1 MEKNDLLTNP
11 IDFAQYVWERIED
24 GDTLIDRFC
33 NIWEVSSYV
42 VFDGRR
48 IKINLRCIHNESC
61 TGCNNGDYKKLT
73 RYDLAR
79 KYYFYI
85 NNIAVKIPDVE
96 DWDAG
101 TFVQNYNLLWN
112 IIDTMTPITKEE
124 TTDMYALFLLT
135 QEADKIY
142 EEKNEKIS
150 TIRTLN
156 ELKNKFEKR
165 DYYDGDK
172 IREKCVNCL
181 PKEDK
186 KMTENEKNYFLKN
199 KGKTGVDTQLK
210 SAFYSQEELDEVIK
224 KIGDFLETQ
233 SKSAKNT
240 CKESVKKFS
249 DFSDEDLD
257 RICTRVVDTF
267 CNGVDKATDFSKKT
281 LYDLKNWWRE
291 NHKDDEVK
299 VKESK
304 EESETKTETVK
315 VNNNQSVVTVD
326 NNDTDIGTHKVSS
339 TDTEQPKPV
348 FKLGDVVYTKGESV
362 GYISR
367 IGYTDRYCYYYWT
380 PIIVSS
386 NDKTF
391 KHFMVNEER
400 GLTYPYETHYK
411 RIGNYLMSD
420 LHCVKEMARIDSI
433 YKLNEDNLK
442 KFPYLDKYVND
453 FKDKENEENEGDT
466 EDTIDFIN
474 RPFHIGD
481 IVVDKNGNV
490 GYISEICSRD
500 NTWFYYYIPVVIK
513 PNHITFEIQKPLDS
527 TLENY
532 IQIGAWDLTYSGAR
546 KNLSGFKEFKN
557 LSLTYNK
564 ELPEELLKE
573 FLDRNKESLSKKKT
587 DEKDNNT
594 STTDNATSPSNR
606 KVTSAD
612 SLPNYLSKLYLTDSA
627 YSYEVNTK
635 LTTDIVHKLN
645 EVIEAID
652 DVILY
657 NLNEIQEEERRRRL
671 EERQNELKKST
682 LQSSEK
688 IKNYSS
694 VYNAVRKTAELW
706 PSWKKEIYNNS
717 FATSTHAKKL

>member
-1 MEKNDLLTNP
+1 MKKNDFPTNP
-11 IDFAQYVWERIED
+11 VAFAQYVWENIEIKDILVDRFHNFWKVTSYKICNGRKIRIE
-24 GDTLIDRFC
+24 I
-33 NIWEVSSYV
+33 
-42 VFDGRR
+42 
-48 IKINLRCIHNESC
+48 RCISDSDTDYKNG
-61 TGCNNGDYKKLT
+61 GCKKLT
-73 RYDLAR
+73 RYDLAS

-85 NNIAVKIPDVE
+85 NNIAVRIPDVE
-96 DWDAG
+96 DWNAG

-172 IREKCVNCL
+172 ILEKCVNCL
-181 PKEDK
+181 PKEDT
-186 KMTENEKNYFLKN
+186 KMTETEKNYFLKN

-210 SAFYSQEELDEVIK
+210 SAFYSQEELDEAIR
-224 KIGDFLETQ
+224 KIGDFLETHTNT
-233 SKSAKNT
+233 AKNT
-240 CKESVKKFS
+240 CKESVKKIS
-249 DFSDEDLD
+249 DLSDEELNE
-257 RICTRVVDTF
+257 ICTRVVDTF
-267 CNGVDKATDFSKKT
+267 YNSVDRASDFSKKT
-281 LYDLKNWWRE
+281 FCDFRNWWRE

-304 EESETKTETVK
+304 EEPKPKTENVK
-315 VNNNQSVVTVD
+315 VNNKSVITVD
-326 NNDTDIGTHKVSS
+326 NNEVDTKKNKVNS
-339 TDTEQPKPV
+339 TDVEKPKPV

-386 NDKTF
+386 NDKTL
-391 KHFMVNEER
+391 KHFMVDEER

-420 LHCVKEMARIDSI
+420 LNCVKEMARIDSV
-433 YKLNEDNLK
+433 YKLSEDNLK
-442 KFPYLDKYVND
+442 QFPYLDKYVNN
-453 FKDKENEENEGDT
+453 FKDNEDEENEGDT
-466 EDTIDFIN
+466 EDTTDFIN

-481 IVVDKNGNV
+481 IVIDKNGNV

-500 NTWFYYYIPVVIK
+500 NTWFYYYVPVVIE
-513 PNHITFEIQKPLDS
+513 PNHIAFKVQKPLDS

-573 FLDRNKESLSKKKT
+573 FLNKNKESLSKKKT

-594 STTDNATSPSNR
+594 STTDNATPPSSR
-606 KVTSAD
+606 KVVNAD
-612 SLPNYLSKLYLTDSA
+612 SLPNYLSKLHLTDSA
-627 YSYEVNTK
+627 YSHEVNTK
-635 LTTDIVHKLN
+635 LTTDIVRKLN
-645 EVIEAID
+645 EVIETLD
-652 DVILY
+652 DIILY
-657 NLNEIQEEERRRRL
+657 HLQEKER
-671 EERQNELKKST
+671 
-682 LQSSEK
+682 
-688 IKNYSS
+688 
-694 VYNAVRKTAELW
+694 
-706 PSWKKEIYNNS
+706 
-717 FATSTHAKKL
+717 

>member
-1 MEKNDLLTNP
+1 MEKNDLLANP

-96 DWDAG
+96 DWNAG

-112 IIDTMTPITKEE
+112 IIDTMSSPTTHPTKEE
-124 TTDMYALFLLT
+124 KEDMYALFLLT

-181 PKEDK
+181 PKEDE

-210 SAFYSQEELDEVIK
+210 STFYSQEELDEAIK
-224 KIGDFLETQ
+224 KIDDFLKTYTNT
-233 SKSAKNT
+233 AKNK
-240 CKESVKKFS
+240 CKESAKKFA
-249 DFSDEDLD
+249 DFSDKDLNE
-257 RICTRVVDTF
+257 ICTRAVDTF
-267 CNGVDKATDFSKKT
+267 YSASDFSKKT
-281 LYDLKNWWRE
+281 FDEFKSWMKEKY
-291 NHKDDEVK
+291 KDYTKEV
-299 VKESK
+299 K
-304 EESETKTETVK
+304 EESKTETVK

-326 NNDTDIGTHKVSS
+326 NNDTDTGTHKVSS

-386 NDKTF
+386 NDKTL
-391 KHFMVNEER
+391 KHFMVNEEI

-420 LHCVKEMARIDSI
+420 LNCVKEMARIDSV
-433 YKLNEDNLK
+433 YKLSEDNLK
-442 KFPYLDKYVND
+442 KFPYLDKYINN
-453 FKDKENEENEGDT
+453 FKDNEDEKDV
-466 EDTIDFIN
+466 EDFEDFVH

-481 IVVDKNGNV
+481 IVIDKNGNV
-490 GYISEICSRD
+490 GYISEISSRD
-500 NTWFYYYIPVVIK
+500 KTFFYYYIPVTIK
-513 PNHITFEIQKPLDS
+513 PDHITFEIQKPLDS

-532 IQIGAWDLTYSGAR
+532 VRIGAWDLTYSGAR
-546 KNLSGFKEFKN
+546 KNLSGFKEFKD

-564 ELPEELLKE
+564 ELPEKLLKE
-573 FLDRNKESLSKKKT
+573 FLNRNKESLSKKKT

-594 STTDNATSPSNR
+594 STTDNATPPSSR
-606 KVTSAD
+606 KSGNAN
-612 SLPNYLSKLYLTDSA
+612 SLPKYISKLHLTDSA
-627 YSYEVNTK
+627 YFEKNTK
-635 LTTDIVHKLN
+635 LTMDIVHKLN
-645 EVIEAID
+645 EVIEALNTIT
-652 DVILY
+652 LY
-657 NLNEIQEEERRRRL
+657 HLNEAQEEKRRKQL
-671 EERQNELKKST
+671 EER
-682 LQSSEK
+682 
-688 IKNYSS
+688 
-694 VYNAVRKTAELW
+694 
-706 PSWKKEIYNNS
+706 
-717 FATSTHAKKL
+717 

>member
-1 MEKNDLLTNP
+1 MKKNDFPTNP
-11 IDFAQYVWERIED
+11 VAFAQYVWENIEI
-24 GDTLIDRFC
+24 GDILVDRLR
-33 NIWEVSSYV
+33 NVWEVTSCQIY
-42 VFDGRR
+42 DGRTIR
-48 IKINLRCIHNESC
+48 INIRCVDSESC
-61 TGCNNGDYKKLT
+61 TGYNNGDYEKLT

-85 NNIAVKIPDVE
+85 DNIAVKIPDVE

-112 IIDTMTPITKEE
+112 IIDTMTPITKQE

-172 IREKCVNCL
+172 ILKKCVNCL
-181 PKEDK
+181 PKEDT
-186 KMTENEKNYFLKN
+186 KMTEIEKNYFLKN

-210 SAFYSQEELDEVIK
+210 SAFYSQEDLDEAIK

-233 SKSAKNT
+233 SKSAKNK

-257 RICTRVVDTF
+257 RICTQVVDTF

-326 NNDTDIGTHKVSS
+326 N
-339 TDTEQPKPV
+339 TDTSK
-348 FKLGDVVYTKGESV
+348 
-362 GYISR
+362 
-367 IGYTDRYCYYYWT
+367 
-380 PIIVSS
+380 
-386 NDKTF
+386 
-391 KHFMVNEER
+391 
-400 GLTYPYETHYK
+400 
-411 RIGNYLMSD
+411 
-420 LHCVKEMARIDSI
+420 
-433 YKLNEDNLK
+433 DNLK

-453 FKDKENEENEGDT
+453 FKDEENEGDT
-466 EDTIDFIN
+466 EDTTDFIN

-500 NTWFYYYIPVVIK
+500 NTWFYYYVPVVIE
-513 PNHITFEIQKPLDS
+513 PNHITFKIQNPLDV

-546 KNLSGFKEFKN
+546 KNLSRFKEFKD

-594 STTDNATSPSNR
+594 STTDNATPPSNR
-606 KVTSAD
+606 KVVSAD
-612 SLPNYLSKLYLTDSA
+612 SLPNYLSKLHLTDSA

-635 LTTDIVHKLN
+635 LTTDIVRKLN
-645 EVIEAID
+645 EVIEALD
-652 DVILY
+652 DIILY
-657 NLNEIQEEERRRRL
+657 NLQEKER
-671 EERQNELKKST
+671 
-682 LQSSEK
+682 
-688 IKNYSS
+688 
-694 VYNAVRKTAELW
+694 
-706 PSWKKEIYNNS
+706 
-717 FATSTHAKKL
+717 

>member
-1 MEKNDLLTNP
+1 MKKNDLLTNP
-11 IDFAQYVWERIED
+11 IDFAQYVWENIEV
-24 GDTLIDRFC
+24 GDTLVDRFH
-33 NIWEVSSYV
+33 NFWKVTSYETYN
-42 VFDGRR
+42 GRKIR
-48 IKINLRCIHNESC
+48 IYIRCIDSESC

-73 RYDLAR
+73 RYDLAS
-79 KYYFYI
+79 KYYFYV

-150 TIRTLN
+150 TTKALN

-165 DYYDGDK
+165 DYDGDK

-210 SAFYSQEELDEVIK
+210 SAFYSQEELDEAIK

-233 SKSAKNT
+233 SNTAKNK
-240 CKESVKKFS
+240 CKESVKKIS
-249 DFSDEDLD
+249 DLSDEDLD
-257 RICTRVVDTF
+257 RICTRVVDTLY
-267 CNGVDKATDFSKKT
+267 NGADKAYDFTKKT
-281 LYDLKNWWRE
+281 FYDFRNWWRE

-299 VKESK
+299 VKDSEP
-304 EESETKTETVK
+304 ETKT
-315 VNNNQSVVTVD
+315 VNVNDNKSIVTVD

-339 TDTEQPKPV
+339 IDTEQPKPV
-348 FKLGDVVYTKGESV
+348 FKLGDVVYNNNNSV

-367 IGYTDRYCYYYWT
+367 IGYTDKYYYYYWT
-380 PIIVSS
+380 PIIVSYK
-386 NDKTF
+386 DKTDNYLEVD
-391 KHFMVNEER
+391 KEL
-400 GLTYPYETHYK
+400 GLIYPYENYYK

-420 LHCVKEMARIDSI
+420 LNCVKEMARIDSV
-433 YKLNEDNLK
+433 YKLSENNLK

-453 FKDKENEENEGDT
+453 IKDEENEKNEGDT
-466 EDTIDFIN
+466 EDTTDFIN

-500 NTWFYYYIPVVIK
+500 NTWFYYYIPVVIE
-513 PNHITFEIQKPLDS
+513 PNHITFKIQKPLDS

-546 KNLSGFKEFKN
+546 KNLARFKEFKN

-564 ELPEELLKE
+564 ELPKELLKE

-587 DEKDNNT
+587 DEKDNST
-594 STTDNATSPSNR
+594 STTDNATPPTSR

-612 SLPNYLSKLYLTDSA
+612 SLPNYLSKLYLTDSV

-652 DVILY
+652 DIILY

-671 EERQNELKKST
+671 EER
-682 LQSSEK
+682 
-688 IKNYSS
+688 
-694 VYNAVRKTAELW
+694 
-706 PSWKKEIYNNS
+706 
-717 FATSTHAKKL
+717 

>member
-1 MEKNDLLTNP
+1 MKKNDFPTNP
-11 IDFAQYVWERIED
+11 VAFAQYVWENIEIKDILVDRFRNFWKVTSYKICNGRKIRIE
-24 GDTLIDRFC
+24 I
-33 NIWEVSSYV
+33 
-42 VFDGRR
+42 
-48 IKINLRCIHNESC
+48 RCISDSGTDYKNG
-61 TGCNNGDYKKLT
+61 GCKKLT
-73 RYDLAR
+73 RYDLAS

-96 DWDAG
+96 DWNAG

-210 SAFYSQEELDEVIK
+210 SAFYSQEDLDAAIE
-224 KIGDFLETQ
+224 KIGDFLETHTNT
-233 SKSAKNT
+233 AKNK
-240 CKESVKKFS
+240 CKESVKKFAG
-249 DFSDEDLD
+249 FSDEDLD
-257 RICTRVVDTF
+257 EICTRVVDTF
-267 CNGVDKATDFSKKT
+267 YSASDFSKKT
-281 LYDLKNWWRE
+281 F
-291 NHKDDEVK
+291 DEFK
-299 VKESK
+299 SWMKEKYNNYNNNTKEIKEESK
-304 EESETKTETVK
+304 EKPENKTATFK
-315 VNNNQSVVTVD
+315 VDNKSVITID
-326 NNDTDIGTHKVSS
+326 NNDTDTGTHKVSS

-386 NDKTF
+386 NDKTL
-391 KHFMVNEER
+391 KHFMMDEEI

-420 LHCVKEMARIDSI
+420 LNCVKEMARIDSV
-433 YKLNEDNLK
+433 YKLSEDNLK

-453 FKDKENEENEGDT
+453 FKDEENEKNEGDT
-466 EDTIDFIN
+466 EDTTDFIN

-481 IVVDKNGNV
+481 IVIDKNGNV

-500 NTWFYYYIPVVIK
+500 NTWFYYYIPVVIE
-513 PNHITFEIQKPLDS
+513 PNHIAFKVQKPLDS

-573 FLDRNKESLSKKKT
+573 FLNKNKESLSKKKT
-587 DEKDNNT
+587 NEKDSNT
-594 STTDNATSPSNR
+594 STTDNMNSPLSR
-606 KVTSAD
+606 KTGSAY
-612 SLPNYLSKLYLTDSA
+612 SLPKYLSKLNLTGSA
-627 YSYEVNTK
+627 YYETNTK
-635 LTTDIVHKLN
+635 LTMDIVRKLN
-645 EVIEAID
+645 EVIEALD
-652 DVILY
+652 NVILY
-657 NLNEIQEEERRRRL
+657 HLNEAQEKNVEE
-671 EERQNELKKST
+671 NLKKD
-682 LQSSEK
+682 
-688 IKNYSS
+688 NM
-694 VYNAVRKTAELW
+694 
-706 PSWKKEIYNNS
+706 
-717 FATSTHAKKL
+717 

>member
-96 DWDAG
+96 DWNAG

-112 IIDTMTPITKEE
+112 IIDTMSSPTTHPTKEE
-124 TTDMYALFLLT
+124 KEDMYALFLLT

-186 KMTENEKNYFLKN
+186 KMTEDEKNYFLKN

-210 SAFYSQEELDEVIK
+210 SAFYSQEELDEAIR
-224 KIGDFLETQ
+224 KIGDFLETHTNT
-233 SKSAKNT
+233 AKNK
-240 CKESVKKFS
+240 CKESVKKFAG
-249 DFSDEDLD
+249 FSDEDLD
-257 RICTRVVDTF
+257 EICTRVVDTF
-267 CNGVDKATDFSKKT
+267 YSASDFSKKT
-281 LYDLKNWWRE
+281 FDEFKSWMKEKYNNCTK
-291 NHKDDEVK
+291 EVK
-299 VKESK
+299 
-304 EESETKTETVK
+304 EEPKTENVK
-315 VNNNQSVVTVD
+315 VNNNQSVVTVN
-326 NNDTDIGTHKVSS
+326 NNDTDTGTHKVSS

-386 NDKTF
+386 NDKTL
-391 KHFMVNEER
+391 KHFMVDEER

-420 LHCVKEMARIDSI
+420 LNCVKEMARIDSV
-433 YKLNEDNLK
+433 YKLSEDNLK
-442 KFPYLDKYVND
+442 QFPYLDKYVNN
-453 FKDKENEENEGDT
+453 FKDNEDEENEGDT
-466 EDTIDFIN
+466 EDTTDFIN

-481 IVVDKNGNV
+481 IVIDKNGNV

-500 NTWFYYYIPVVIK
+500 NTWFYYYVPVVIE
-513 PNHITFEIQKPLDS
+513 PNHIAFKIQKPLDV

-546 KNLSGFKEFKN
+546 KNLSRFKEFKD

-564 ELPEELLKE
+564 ELPKELLKE

-594 STTDNATSPSNR
+594 STTDNATPPSSR
-606 KVTSAD
+606 KVVSAD
-612 SLPNYLSKLYLTDSA
+612 SLPNYLSKLHLTDSA

-635 LTTDIVHKLN
+635 LTTDIVRKLN
-645 EVIEAID
+645 EVIETLD
-652 DVILY
+652 DIILY
-657 NLNEIQEEERRRRL
+657 HLQEKER
-671 EERQNELKKST
+671 
-682 LQSSEK
+682 
-688 IKNYSS
+688 
-694 VYNAVRKTAELW
+694 
-706 PSWKKEIYNNS
+706 
-717 FATSTHAKKL
+717 

>member
-1 MEKNDLLTNP
+1 MKKNDLLTNP

-85 NNIAVKIPDVE
+85 NNIAAKIPDVE

-150 TIRTLN
+150 TTKALN

-165 DYYDGDK
+165 DYDGDK

-210 SAFYSQEELDEVIK
+210 SAFYSQEELDEAIK
-224 KIGDFLETQ
+224 KISDFLETQ

-267 CNGVDKATDFSKKT
+267 CNGVDKTTDFSKKT
-281 LYDLKNWWRE
+281 LYDLRNWWRE

-304 EESETKTETVK
+304 EESETKTKTVN

-326 NNDTDIGTHKVSS
+326 NNDTDVSTHKVSS
-339 TDTEQPKPV
+339 TDAEQPKPV

-391 KHFMVNEER
+391 KHFMVDEER

-420 LHCVKEMARIDSI
+420 LNCVKEMARIDSV
-433 YKLNEDNLK
+433 YKLSKDNLK

-453 FKDKENEENEGDT
+453 FKDEENEGDT
-466 EDTIDFIN
+466 EDTTDFIN

-481 IVVDKNGNV
+481 IVVLKNGDV
-490 GYISEICSRD
+490 GYISEISSR
-500 NTWFYYYIPVVIK
+500 NSTFYYYYIPITLTH
-513 PNHITFEIQKPLDS
+513 NEITFKPQESLDS
-527 TLENY
+527 TLEDY

-546 KNLSGFKEFKN
+546 KNLSGFREFRG

-564 ELPEELLKE
+564 ELPKGLLDKW
-573 FLDRNKESLSKKKT
+573 LNN
-587 DEKDNNT
+587 EKDNNT
-594 STTDNATSPSNR
+594 STTDNATPPPSR

-612 SLPNYLSKLYLTDSA
+612 SLPNYLGRLNLTDSS
-627 YSYEVNTK
+627 YSWEVNTK
-635 LTTDIVHKLN
+635 LTTETACKLN
-645 EVIEAID
+645 DVIEALD
-652 DVILY
+652 DVIWYL
-657 NLNEIQEEERRRRL
+657 QESERKRQL
-671 EERQNELKKST
+671 EER
-682 LQSSEK
+682 
-688 IKNYSS
+688 
-694 VYNAVRKTAELW
+694 
-706 PSWKKEIYNNS
+706 
-717 FATSTHAKKL
+717 

>member
-1 MEKNDLLTNP
+1 MKKNDFPTNP
-11 IDFAQYVWERIED
+11 VAFAQYVWENIEV
-24 GDTLIDRFC
+24 GDTLVDRLRNF
-33 NIWEVSSYV
+33 WKVTSYETYN
-42 VFDGRR
+42 GRKIR
-48 IKINLRCIHNESC
+48 ISIRCIDSEAC
-61 TGCNNGDYKKLT
+61 AGGYNNGEYEKLT

-85 NNIAVKIPDVE
+85 NNIAVETPDVE
-96 DWDAG
+96 DWNAG

-112 IIDTMTPITKEE
+112 IIDTMAPITKEE

-156 ELKNKFEKR
+156 ELKNKFEKH

-186 KMTENEKNYFLKN
+186 KMTENEKNYFPKN
-199 KGKTGVDTQLK
+199 KGKMGTDTQLK
-210 SAFYSQEELDEVIK
+210 SAFYSQEELDEAIR
-224 KIGDFLETQ
+224 KISDFLETHTNT
-233 SKSAKNT
+233 AKNK
-240 CKESVKKFS
+240 CKESVKKFTG
-249 DFSDEDLD
+249 FSDEDLD
-257 RICTRVVDTF
+257 EICTRVVDTF
-267 CNGVDKATDFSKKT
+267 YSASDFSKKT
-281 LYDLKNWWRE
+281 FDEFKNWMKE
-291 NHKDDEVK
+291 KYNNCTKEVK
-299 VKESK
+299 EESK
-304 EESETKTETVK
+304 EEPKTKTETFK
-315 VNNNQSVVTVD
+315 VNNNQSVITVD
-326 NNDTDIGTHKVSS
+326 NNNTDTEMNKVGS

-386 NDKTF
+386 NDKTL
-391 KHFMVNEER
+391 KHFMGNEEI

-420 LHCVKEMARIDSI
+420 LNCVKEMARIDSV
-433 YKLNEDNLK
+433 YKLSEDNFK
-442 KFPYLDKYVND
+442 KFPFLDKYVNN
-453 FKDKENEENEGDT
+453 FKDNEDE
-466 EDTIDFIN
+466 EDVEDFEDFVH

-481 IVVDKNGNV
+481 IVIDKNGNV
-490 GYISEICSRD
+490 GYISEISSRD
-500 NTWFYYYIPVVIK
+500 KTFFYYYIPVVIE
-513 PNHITFEIQKPLDS
+513 PNHITFKVQKPLDS

-594 STTDNATSPSNR
+594 STTDNATPPSSR
-606 KVTSAD
+606 KSGNAN
-612 SLPNYLSKLYLTDSA
+612 SLPKYISKLHLTDSA
-627 YSYEVNTK
+627 YFEKNTK
-635 LTTDIVHKLN
+635 LTMDIVHKLN
-645 EVIEAID
+645 EVIEALNTIT
-652 DVILY
+652 LY
-657 NLNEIQEEERRRRL
+657 HLNEAQEEKRRKQL
-671 EERQNELKKST
+671 EER
-682 LQSSEK
+682 
-688 IKNYSS
+688 
-694 VYNAVRKTAELW
+694 
-706 PSWKKEIYNNS
+706 
-717 FATSTHAKKL
+717 

>member
-1 MEKNDLLTNP
+1 MKKNDFPTNP
-11 IDFAQYVWERIED
+11 VAFAQYVWENIEI
-24 GDTLIDRFC
+24 GDILVDSLR
-33 NIWEVSSYV
+33 NVWEVTSCQIY
-42 VFDGRR
+42 DGRTIR
-48 IKINLRCIHNESC
+48 INIRCVDSESC
-61 TGCNNGDYKKLT
+61 TGYNNGDYEKLT
-73 RYDLAR
+73 RYDLAH

-85 NNIAVKIPDVE
+85 DNIAVKIPDVE

-112 IIDTMTPITKEE
+112 IIDTMTPITKQE

-135 QEADKIY
+135 QEANKIY

-181 PKEDK
+181 PKEDN
-186 KMTENEKNYFLKN
+186 KMTEAEKNYFLKN

-210 SAFYSQEELDEVIK
+210 SAFYSQEELDEAIK

-233 SKSAKNT
+233 SKSAKNK

-257 RICTRVVDTF
+257 RICTQVVDTF
-267 CNGVDKATDFSKKT
+267 YSASDFSKKT
-281 LYDLKNWWRE
+281 FDEFKSWMKEKY
-291 NHKDDEVK
+291 KDYTKEVK
-299 VKESK
+299 
-304 EESETKTETVK
+304 EEPKTKTETVK
-315 VNNNQSVVTVD
+315 VNNNQSVVTVN
-326 NNDTDIGTHKVSS
+326 NNDADTGTHKISS

-386 NDKTF
+386 NDKTL
-391 KHFMVNEER
+391 KHFMVDEER

-420 LHCVKEMARIDSI
+420 LNCVKEMARIDSV

-442 KFPYLDKYVND
+442 QFPYLDKYVNN
-453 FKDKENEENEGDT
+453 FKDNEDEENEEDT
-466 EDTIDFIN
+466 EDTTSFIN

-500 NTWFYYYIPVVIK
+500 NTWFYYYVPVVIE
-513 PNHITFEIQKPLDS
+513 PNHITFKIQKPLDV

-546 KNLSGFKEFKN
+546 KNLSRFKEFKD

-564 ELPEELLKE
+564 ELPKELLKE

-594 STTDNATSPSNR
+594 STTDNATPPSSR
-606 KVTSAD
+606 KVVSAD
-612 SLPNYLSKLYLTDSA
+612 SLPNYLSKLHLTDSA

-635 LTTDIVHKLN
+635 LTTDIVRKLN
-645 EVIEAID
+645 EVIETLD
-652 DVILY
+652 DIIWYHL
-657 NLNEIQEEERRRRL
+657 QEKER
-671 EERQNELKKST
+671 
-682 LQSSEK
+682 
-688 IKNYSS
+688 
-694 VYNAVRKTAELW
+694 
-706 PSWKKEIYNNS
+706 
-717 FATSTHAKKL
+717 

>member
-33 NIWEVSSYV
+33 NIWEVSSYI

-96 DWDAG
+96 DWNAG

-112 IIDTMTPITKEE
+112 IIDTMSSPTTHPTKEE
-124 TTDMYALFLLT
+124 KEDMYALFLLT

-210 SAFYSQEELDEVIK
+210 SAFYSQEDLDAAIE
-224 KIGDFLETQ
+224 KIGDFLETHTNT
-233 SKSAKNT
+233 AKNK
-240 CKESVKKFS
+240 CKESVKKIAG
-249 DFSDEDLD
+249 FSDEDLD
-257 RICTRVVDTF
+257 EICTRVVDTF
-267 CNGVDKATDFSKKT
+267 YSASDFSKKT
-281 LYDLKNWWRE
+281 FDEFKSWMKEKY
-291 NHKDDEVK
+291 KDYTKEVK
-299 VKESK
+299 
-304 EESETKTETVK
+304 EEPKTETVK

-326 NNDTDIGTHKVSS
+326 NNDTDTGTHKVSS

-386 NDKTF
+386 NDKTL
-391 KHFMVNEER
+391 KHFMVNEEI

-420 LHCVKEMARIDSI
+420 LNCVKEMARIDSV
-433 YKLNEDNLK
+433 YKLSEDNLK
-442 KFPYLDKYVND
+442 KFPYLDKYIND
-453 FKDKENEENEGDT
+453 FKNEENEENEGDT
-466 EDTIDFIN
+466 EDRTDFVN

-481 IVVDKNGNV
+481 IVIDKNGNI
-490 GYISEICSRD
+490 GYISEISSRD
-500 NTWFYYYIPVVIK
+500 KTFFYYYIPVTIK
-513 PNHITFEIQKPLDS
+513 PDHITFEIQKPLDS
-527 TLENY
+527 TLEDY
-532 IQIGAWDLTYSGAR
+532 VRIGAWDLTYSGAR
-546 KNLSGFKEFKN
+546 KNLSRFKEFKD

-564 ELPEELLKE
+564 ELPEKLLKE
-573 FLDRNKESLSKKKT
+573 FLSKKKNN
-587 DEKDNNT
+587 EKDNST
-594 STTDNATSPSNR
+594 SLNR
-606 KVTSAD
+606 KTGNDD
-612 SLPNYLSKLYLTDSA
+612 SLPKYLSKFHLTDSA

-645 EVIEAID
+645 EVIEALN
-652 DVILY
+652 VITLY
-657 NLNEIQEEERRRRL
+657 HLNEAQEKRKRQL
-671 EERQNELKKST
+671 EERQNELKGT
-682 LQSSEK
+682 LPSSEK
-688 IKNYSS
+688 VNSYSS
-694 VYNAVRKTAELW
+694 VYNTVRKNADISW
-706 PSWKKEIYNNS
+706 PSWKKELFNNS
-717 FATSTHAKKL
+717 CAISTHAKKL

>member
-96 DWDAG
+96 DWNAG

-112 IIDTMTPITKEE
+112 IIDTMSSPTTHPTKEE
-124 TTDMYALFLLT
+124 KEDMYALFLLT

-150 TIRTLN
+150 TVRTLN

-172 IREKCVNCL
+172 IREKCATCL

-186 KMTENEKNYFLKN
+186 KMTENEKNYFPKN
-199 KGKTGVDTQLK
+199 KEKTGVDTQLK
-210 SAFYSQEELDEVIK
+210 SAFYSQEDLDAVLE

-240 CKESVKKFS
+240 CKESVKKIT
-249 DFSDEDLD
+249 DLSDEDLD

-267 CNGVDKATDFSKKT
+267 CDGVDKATDFSKKT

-304 EESETKTETVK
+304 EESKTKTETVK
-315 VNNNQSVVTVD
+315 VNNNQSVVAVD
-326 NNDTDIGTHKVSS
+326 NNDTNTGTHKASS
-339 TDTEQPKPV
+339 TDTDPEQPKPV
-348 FKLGDVVYTKGESV
+348 FKLGDVVYNNNNSV

-367 IGYTDRYCYYYWT
+367 IGYASKYCYYCWT
-380 PIIVSS
+380 PIIVSYK
-386 NDKTF
+386 DKTYGYLEVD
-391 KHFMVNEER
+391 KE
-400 GLTYPYETHYK
+400 LSLIYPYENYYK

-420 LHCVKEMARIDSI
+420 LNCVKEITRIDSV

-442 KFPYLDKYVND
+442 QFPYLDKYVND
-453 FKDKENEENEGDT
+453 KYVNDC
-466 EDTIDFIN
+466 
-474 RPFHIGD
+474 
-481 IVVDKNGNV
+481 KN
-490 GYISEICSRD
+490 
-500 NTWFYYYIPVVIK
+500 
-513 PNHITFEIQKPLDS
+513 
-527 TLENY
+527 
-532 IQIGAWDLTYSGAR
+532 
-546 KNLSGFKEFKN
+546 
-557 LSLTYNK
+557 
-564 ELPEELLKE
+564 
-573 FLDRNKESLSKKKT
+573 
-587 DEKDNNT
+587 EKDSNT
-594 STTDNATSPSNR
+594 STTDTSTSSSNR
-606 KVTSAD
+606 KVASAD
-612 SLPNYLSKLYLTDSA
+612 SLPDYLAKLFLTDSA

-635 LTTDIVHKLN
+635 LITDTACKMN
-645 EVIEAID
+645 DVIET
-652 DVILY
+652 
-657 NLNEIQEEERRRRL
+657 LNDIIRYLQEERKRQL
-671 EERQNELKKST
+671 EERQNKLKST
-682 LQSSEK
+682 LPSSEK
-688 IKNYSS
+688 VKNYSS

>member
-1 MEKNDLLTNP
+1 MKKNDLLTNP
-11 IDFAQYVWERIED
+11 IDFAQYVWESIED
-24 GDTLIDRFC
+24 GDTLIDRFR

-42 VFDGRR
+42 VFDGRK
-48 IKINLRCIHNESC
+48 IKINLRCIHNEFC

-142 EEKNEKIS
+142 EEKNEKVS

-165 DYYDGDK
+165 DYYDRDK

-199 KGKTGVDTQLK
+199 KEKTGVDTQLK
-210 SAFYSQEELDEVIK
+210 SAFYSQEDLDAAIE
-224 KIGDFLETQ
+224 KIGDFLETHTNT
-233 SKSAKNT
+233 AKNK
-240 CKESVKKFS
+240 CKESVKKFAG
-249 DFSDEDLD
+249 FSDEDLD
-257 RICTRVVDTF
+257 EICTRVVDTF
-267 CNGVDKATDFSKKT
+267 YSASDFSKKT
-281 LYDLKNWWRE
+281 FDEFKSWMKEKY
-291 NHKDDEVK
+291 KDYTKEVK
-299 VKESK
+299 
-304 EESETKTETVK
+304 EEPKTETVK
-315 VNNNQSVVTVD
+315 VNNNQSVITVN
-326 NNDTDIGTHKVSS
+326 NNDTDTGTHKIGSV
-339 TDTEQPKPV
+339 DIEKPKPV
-348 FKLGDVVYTKGESV
+348 FKLGDVVHTKGESV

-386 NDKTF
+386 NDRTF
-391 KHFMVNEER
+391 KHFMVDEET

-411 RIGNYLMSD
+411 RVGNYLMSD
-420 LHCVKEMARIDSI
+420 LNCVKEMARIDSV
-433 YKLNEDNLK
+433 YKLSEDNLK

-453 FKDKENEENEGDT
+453 SKDEENEGDT
-466 EDTIDFIN
+466 EEDTTDFIN

-481 IVVDKNGNV
+481 IVIDKNGNV

-500 NTWFYYYIPVVIK
+500 DTWFYYYVPVVIE
-513 PNHITFEIQKPLDS
+513 PNHIAFKIQKPLDS

-546 KNLSGFKEFKN
+546 KNLSSFKEFKN

-564 ELPEELLKE
+564 ELPKELLKE
-573 FLDRNKESLSKKKT
+573 FLDRNKEALSKKKT

-594 STTDNATSPSNR
+594 SATDASTPPSNR
-606 KVTSAD
+606 KVASTD
-612 SLPNYLSKLYLTDSA
+612 SLPDYLGKLFLTDSA
-627 YSYEVNTK
+627 YNYEVNTK
-635 LTTDIVHKLN
+635 LSTETVCKLN
-645 EVIEAID
+645 DVIEALN
-652 DVILY
+652 DVIWYLR
-657 NLNEIQEEERRRRL
+657 EEERKRQL
-671 EERQNELKKST
+671 EER
-682 LQSSEK
+682 
-688 IKNYSS
+688 
-694 VYNAVRKTAELW
+694 
-706 PSWKKEIYNNS
+706 
-717 FATSTHAKKL
+717 

>member
-85 NNIAVKIPDVE
+85 NNISVKIPDVE
-96 DWDAG
+96 DWNAE

-112 IIDTMTPITKEE
+112 IIDTMSSPTTHPTKEE
-124 TTDMYALFLLT
+124 KEDMYALFLLT

-181 PKEDK
+181 PKEDT
-186 KMTENEKNYFLKN
+186 KMTEIEKNYLLKN
-199 KGKTGVDTQLK
+199 KGKTGVDNQLK
-210 SAFYSQEELDEVIK
+210 SAFYSQEELDEAIR
-224 KIGDFLETQ
+224 KISDFLETHTNT
-233 SKSAKNT
+233 AKNT
-240 CKESVKKFS
+240 CKESVKKFTG
-249 DFSDEDLD
+249 FSDEDLD
-257 RICTRVVDTF
+257 EICTRVVDTF
-267 CNGVDKATDFSKKT
+267 YSASDFSKKT
-281 LYDLKNWWRE
+281 FDEFKSWMKEKY
-291 NHKDDEVK
+291 KDYTKEVK
-299 VKESK
+299 
-304 EESETKTETVK
+304 EEPKTKTETVK
-315 VNNNQSVVTVD
+315 VNNNQSVVTVN
-326 NNDTDIGTHKVSS
+326 NNDTDTGTHKVSS

-386 NDKTF
+386 NDKTL
-391 KHFMVNEER
+391 KHFMVDEER

-420 LHCVKEMARIDSI
+420 LNCVKEMARIDSV
-433 YKLNEDNLK
+433 YKLSEDNLK
-442 KFPYLDKYVND
+442 QFPYLDKYVNN
-453 FKDKENEENEGDT
+453 FKDNEDEENEGDT
-466 EDTIDFIN
+466 EDTTDFIN

-481 IVVDKNGNV
+481 IVIDKNGNV

-500 NTWFYYYIPVVIK
+500 NTWFYYYVPVVIE
-513 PNHITFEIQKPLDS
+513 PNHIAFKIQKPLDV

-546 KNLSGFKEFKN
+546 KNLSRFKEFKD

-564 ELPEELLKE
+564 ELPKELLKE

-594 STTDNATSPSNR
+594 STTDNATPPSSR
-606 KVTSAD
+606 KVVSAD
-612 SLPNYLSKLYLTDSA
+612 SLPNYLSKLNLTGSA
-627 YSYEVNTK
+627 YYETNTK
-635 LTTDIVHKLN
+635 LTMDIVRKLN
-645 EVIEAID
+645 EVIETLD
-652 DVILY
+652 NVILY
-657 NLNEIQEEERRRRL
+657 HLQEKER
-671 EERQNELKKST
+671 
-682 LQSSEK
+682 
-688 IKNYSS
+688 
-694 VYNAVRKTAELW
+694 
-706 PSWKKEIYNNS
+706 
-717 FATSTHAKKL
+717 

>member
-1 MEKNDLLTNP
+1 
-11 IDFAQYVWERIED
+11 
-24 GDTLIDRFC
+24 
-33 NIWEVSSYV
+33 
-42 VFDGRR
+42 
-48 IKINLRCIHNESC
+48 
-61 TGCNNGDYKKLT
+61 
-73 RYDLAR
+73 
-79 KYYFYI
+79 
-85 NNIAVKIPDVE
+85 
-96 DWDAG
+96 
-101 TFVQNYNLLWN
+101 
-112 IIDTMTPITKEE
+112 
-124 TTDMYALFLLT
+124 MYALFLLT

-172 IREKCVNCL
+172 ILEKCVNCL
-181 PKEDK
+181 PKEDT

-210 SAFYSQEELDEVIK
+210 SAFYSQEELDEAIK
-224 KIGDFLETQ
+224 KIDDFLETHTNT
-233 SKSAKNT
+233 AKNK
-240 CKESVKKFS
+240 CKESVKKFA
-249 DFSDEDLD
+249 DFSDKDLD
-257 RICTRVVDTF
+257 EICTRVADTF
-267 CNGVDKATDFSKKT
+267 YSASDFSKKAFC
-281 LYDLKNWWRE
+281 DFRNWWRE

-299 VKESK
+299 TKESK
-304 EESETKTETVK
+304 EEPENKTETLK
-315 VNNNQSVVTVD
+315 VNNKSVITVD
-326 NNDTDIGTHKVSS
+326 NNEVDTKKNKVNS
-339 TDTEQPKPV
+339 TDVEKPKPV

-386 NDKTF
+386 NDKTL
-391 KHFMVNEER
+391 KHFMVDEER

-420 LHCVKEMARIDSI
+420 LNCVKEMARIDSV

-453 FKDKENEENEGDT
+453 FKDEENEKNEGDT
-466 EDTIDFIN
+466 EDTTDFIN

-481 IVVDKNGNV
+481 IVIDKNGNV

-500 NTWFYYYIPVVIK
+500 NTWFYYYVPVVIE
-513 PNHITFEIQKPLDS
+513 PNHIAFKVQKPLDS

-573 FLDRNKESLSKKKT
+573 FLNKNKESLSKKKT
-587 DEKDNNT
+587 NEKDSNT
-594 STTDNATSPSNR
+594 STTDSINPSLSR
-606 KVTSAD
+606 KTGSAY
-612 SLPNYLSKLYLTDSA
+612 SLPKYLSKLNLTGSA
-627 YSYEVNTK
+627 YYETNTK
-635 LTTDIVHKLN
+635 LTMDIVRKLN
-645 EVIEAID
+645 EVIEALD
-652 DVILY
+652 NVILY
-657 NLNEIQEEERRRRL
+657 HLNEAQEEKCRREL
-671 EERQNELKKST
+671 EER
-682 LQSSEK
+682 
-688 IKNYSS
+688 
-694 VYNAVRKTAELW
+694 
-706 PSWKKEIYNNS
+706 
-717 FATSTHAKKL
+717 

>member
-1 MEKNDLLTNP
+1 MKKNDFPTNP
-11 IDFAQYVWERIED
+11 VAFAQYVWENIEV
-24 GDTLIDRFC
+24 GDTLVDRLRNF
-33 NIWEVSSYV
+33 WKVTSYETYN
-42 VFDGRR
+42 GRKIR
-48 IKINLRCIHNESC
+48 ISIRCIDSEAC
-61 TGCNNGDYKKLT
+61 AGGYNNGEYEKLT

-85 NNIAVKIPDVE
+85 NNIAVEIPDVE
-96 DWDAG
+96 DWNAG

-124 TTDMYALFLLT
+124 TTDMYVLFLLT

-172 IREKCVNCL
+172 ILEKCVNCL
-181 PKEDK
+181 PKEDT

-210 SAFYSQEELDEVIK
+210 SAFYSQEDLDAAIE
-224 KIGDFLETQ
+224 KIGDFLETHTNT
-233 SKSAKNT
+233 AKNK
-240 CKESVKKFS
+240 CKESVKKFAG
-249 DFSDEDLD
+249 FSDEDLD
-257 RICTRVVDTF
+257 EICTRVVDTF
-267 CNGVDKATDFSKKT
+267 YSASDFSKKAFC
-281 LYDLKNWWRE
+281 DFRNWWRE

-299 VKESK
+299 AKESK
-304 EESETKTETVK
+304 EEPENKTETLK
-315 VNNNQSVVTVD
+315 VNNKSVITVD
-326 NNDTDIGTHKVSS
+326 NNEVDTKKNKVNS
-339 TDTEQPKPV
+339 TDVEKPKPV
-348 FKLGDVVYTKGESV
+348 FKLGDVVYTNGESV

-386 NDKTF
+386 NDKTL
-391 KHFMVNEER
+391 KHFMVDEER

-420 LHCVKEMARIDSI
+420 LNCVKEMARIDSV
-433 YKLNEDNLK
+433 YKLSEDNLK
-442 KFPYLDKYVND
+442 QFPYLDKYVNN
-453 FKDKENEENEGDT
+453 FKDNEDEENEGDT
-466 EDTIDFIN
+466 EDTTDFIN

-481 IVVDKNGNV
+481 IVIDKNGNV

-500 NTWFYYYIPVVIK
+500 NTWFYYYVPVVIE
-513 PNHITFEIQKPLDS
+513 PNHIAFKIQKPLDV

-546 KNLSGFKEFKN
+546 KNLSRFKEFKD

-564 ELPEELLKE
+564 ELPKELLKE

-594 STTDNATSPSNR
+594 STNNTSTPPSNR
-606 KVTSAD
+606 KVASTD
-612 SLPNYLSKLYLTDSA
+612 SLPDYLGKLFLTDSA
-627 YSYEVNTK
+627 YNYEVNTK
-635 LTTDIVHKLN
+635 LTTETVCKLN
-645 EVIEAID
+645 DVIEALN
-652 DVILY
+652 DVIRYL
-657 NLNEIQEEERRRRL
+657 QEEEHKRQL
-671 EERQNELKKST
+671 EER
-682 LQSSEK
+682 
-688 IKNYSS
+688 
-694 VYNAVRKTAELW
+694 
-706 PSWKKEIYNNS
+706 
-717 FATSTHAKKL
+717 

>member
-96 DWDAG
+96 DWNAG

-112 IIDTMTPITKEE
+112 IIDTMSSPTTHPTKEE
-124 TTDMYALFLLT
+124 KEDMYALFLLT

-210 SAFYSQEELDEVIK
+210 SAFYSQEELDEAIK

-240 CKESVKKFS
+240 CKESVKKIT
-249 DFSDEDLD
+249 DLSDEDLD

-267 CNGVDKATDFSKKT
+267 CDGVDKATDFSKKT

-299 VKESK
+299 VKDSEP
-304 EESETKTETVK
+304 ETKTVN
-315 VNNNQSVVTVD
+315 VNNNKTIVTVD
-326 NNDTDIGTHKVSS
+326 NNDTNIGTHKVSS
-339 TDTEQPKPV
+339 TDAEQPKPV
-348 FKLGDVVYTKGESV
+348 FKLGDVVYNNNNSV

-367 IGYTDRYCYYYWT
+367 IGYNDKYCYYCWT
-380 PIIVSS
+380 PIIVSYK
-386 NDKTF
+386 DKTYNYLEVD
-391 KHFMVNEER
+391 KE
-400 GLTYPYETHYK
+400 LSLIYPYENYYK

-420 LHCVKEMARIDSI
+420 LNCVKEMARIDSV
-433 YKLNEDNLK
+433 YKLSEDNFK
-442 KFPYLDKYVND
+442 QFPYLDKYVND
-453 FKDKENEENEGDT
+453 KYVNDC
-466 EDTIDFIN
+466 
-474 RPFHIGD
+474 
-481 IVVDKNGNV
+481 KN
-490 GYISEICSRD
+490 
-500 NTWFYYYIPVVIK
+500 
-513 PNHITFEIQKPLDS
+513 
-527 TLENY
+527 
-532 IQIGAWDLTYSGAR
+532 
-546 KNLSGFKEFKN
+546 
-557 LSLTYNK
+557 
-564 ELPEELLKE
+564 
-573 FLDRNKESLSKKKT
+573 
-587 DEKDNNT
+587 EKDSNT
-594 STTDNATSPSNR
+594 STTDNASPPSSR

-612 SLPNYLSKLYLTDSA
+612 SLPKYLSKFHLTDST
-627 YSYEVNTK
+627 YSCEVNTK
-635 LTTDIVHKLN
+635 LTTDIVRKLN
-645 EVIEAID
+645 EVIETLDAI
-652 DVILY
+652 ILY
-657 NLNEIQEEERRRRL
+657 HLNEAQEEHRRQL
-671 EERQNELKKST
+671 EER
-682 LQSSEK
+682 
-688 IKNYSS
+688 
-694 VYNAVRKTAELW
+694 
-706 PSWKKEIYNNS
+706 
-717 FATSTHAKKL
+717 

>member
-1 MEKNDLLTNP
+1 MKKNDFPTNP
-11 IDFAQYVWERIED
+11 VAFAQYVWENIEV
-24 GDTLIDRFC
+24 GDTLVDRLRNF
-33 NIWEVSSYV
+33 WKVTSYETYN
-42 VFDGRR
+42 GRKIR
-48 IKINLRCIHNESC
+48 ISIRCIDSEAC
-61 TGCNNGDYKKLT
+61 AGGYNNGEYEKLT
-73 RYDLAR
+73 RYDLAH

-85 NNIAVKIPDVE
+85 NNIAVEIPDVE
-96 DWDAG
+96 DWNAG

-150 TIRTLN
+150 TIRDLN

-181 PKEDK
+181 PKEDT

-199 KGKTGVDTQLK
+199 KGKTGADNQLK
-210 SAFYSQEELDEVIK
+210 SAFYSQEELDEAIK
-224 KIGDFLETQ
+224 KIDDFIETHTNT
-233 SKSAKNT
+233 AKNK
-240 CKESVKKFS
+240 CKESVKKFAG
-249 DFSDEDLD
+249 FSDEDLD
-257 RICTRVVDTF
+257 EICTRVVDTF
-267 CNGVDKATDFSKKT
+267 YSASDFSKKT
-281 LYDLKNWWRE
+281 FDEFKSWMKEKY
-291 NHKDDEVK
+291 KDYTKEVK
-299 VKESK
+299 EESK
-304 EESETKTETVK
+304 EEPETKTETVK
-315 VNNNQSVVTVD
+315 VNNNQSVIIP
-326 NNDTDIGTHKVSS
+326 NNDTDTATHKVGSI
-339 TDTEQPKPV
+339 DIEKPKPV

-386 NDKTF
+386 KDKTL
-391 KHFMVNEER
+391 KHFMVDEER

-420 LHCVKEMARIDSI
+420 LNCVKEMARIDSV

-442 KFPYLDKYVND
+442 KFPYLDKYVNN
-453 FKDKENEENEGDT
+453 FKDNEDEENEGDT
-466 EDTIDFIN
+466 EDTTDFIN

-481 IVVDKNGNV
+481 IVIDKNGNV

-500 NTWFYYYIPVVIK
+500 NTWFYYYVPVVIE
-513 PNHITFEIQKPLDS
+513 PNHIAFKIQKPLDV

-546 KNLSGFKEFKN
+546 KNLSRFKEFKD

-564 ELPEELLKE
+564 ELPKELLKE
-573 FLDRNKESLSKKKT
+573 FLDRNKESFSKKKT

-594 STTDNATSPSNR
+594 STNNTSTPPSNR
-606 KVTSAD
+606 KVASTD
-612 SLPNYLSKLYLTDSA
+612 SLPDYLGKLFLTDSA
-627 YSYEVNTK
+627 YNYEVNTK
-635 LTTDIVHKLN
+635 LTTETVCKLN
-645 EVIEAID
+645 DVIEALN
-652 DVILY
+652 DVIRYL
-657 NLNEIQEEERRRRL
+657 QEEEHKRQL
-671 EERQNELKKST
+671 EER
-682 LQSSEK
+682 
-688 IKNYSS
+688 
-694 VYNAVRKTAELW
+694 
-706 PSWKKEIYNNS
+706 
-717 FATSTHAKKL
+717 

>member
-96 DWDAG
+96 DWNAG
-101 TFVQNYNLLWN
+101 TFIQNYNLLWN
-112 IIDTMTPITKEE
+112 IIDTMSSPTTHPTKEE
-124 TTDMYALFLLT
+124 KEDMYALFLLT

-181 PKEDK
+181 PKEDT
-186 KMTENEKNYFLKN
+186 KMTEIEKNYLLKN
-199 KGKTGVDTQLK
+199 KGKTGADNQLK
-210 SAFYSQEELDEVIK
+210 CGFYSQEELDEAIK

-240 CKESVKKFS
+240 CKESVKKIT
-249 DFSDEDLD
+249 DLSDEDLD

-267 CNGVDKATDFSKKT
+267 CDGVDKATDFSKKT

-299 VKESK
+299 VKDSEP
-304 EESETKTETVK
+304 ETKTVN
-315 VNNNQSVVTVD
+315 VNNNKTIVTVD
-326 NNDTDIGTHKVSS
+326 NNDTNVGTHKVSS
-339 TDTEQPKPV
+339 TDAEQPKPV
-348 FKLGDVVYTKGESV
+348 FKLGDVVYNNNNSV

-367 IGYTDRYCYYYWT
+367 IGYNDKYCYYCWT
-380 PIIVSS
+380 PIIVSYK
-386 NDKTF
+386 DKTYNYLEVD
-391 KHFMVNEER
+391 KE
-400 GLTYPYETHYK
+400 LSLIYPYENYYK

-420 LHCVKEMARIDSI
+420 LNCVKEMARIDSV
-433 YKLNEDNLK
+433 YKLSEDNFK
-442 KFPYLDKYVND
+442 QFPYLDKYVND
-453 FKDKENEENEGDT
+453 KYVNDC
-466 EDTIDFIN
+466 
-474 RPFHIGD
+474 
-481 IVVDKNGNV
+481 KN
-490 GYISEICSRD
+490 
-500 NTWFYYYIPVVIK
+500 
-513 PNHITFEIQKPLDS
+513 
-527 TLENY
+527 
-532 IQIGAWDLTYSGAR
+532 
-546 KNLSGFKEFKN
+546 
-557 LSLTYNK
+557 
-564 ELPEELLKE
+564 
-573 FLDRNKESLSKKKT
+573 
-587 DEKDNNT
+587 EKDSNT
-594 STTDNATSPSNR
+594 STIDNASPPSSR

-671 EERQNELKKST
+671 EER
-682 LQSSEK
+682 
-688 IKNYSS
+688 
-694 VYNAVRKTAELW
+694 
-706 PSWKKEIYNNS
+706 
-717 FATSTHAKKL
+717 